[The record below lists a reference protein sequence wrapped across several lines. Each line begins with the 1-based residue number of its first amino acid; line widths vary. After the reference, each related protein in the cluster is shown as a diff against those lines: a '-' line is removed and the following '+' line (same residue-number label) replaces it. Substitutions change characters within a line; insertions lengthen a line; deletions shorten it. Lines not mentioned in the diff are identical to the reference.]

1 MNEPIFEDED
11 SAERYR
17 NLRMQNESCSEVNG
31 VSYRSGI
38 YKMYMV
44 RMIGISDKFA
54 NVRVYNL
61 GLHRNVQTAKVQ
73 GQ

>member
-1 MNEPIFEDED
+1 
-11 SAERYR
+11 
-17 NLRMQNESCSEVNG
+17 
-31 VSYRSGI
+31 
-38 YKMYMV
+38 MYMV
-44 RMIGISDKFA
+44 RMIEISDESA